1 METAKIIYQKVLQ
14 YLIIYASRK
23 VNTPSQAVSEK
34 KSKLCLGWHH
44 IQNSLENP
52 NLTNTQ

>member
-14 YLIIYASRK
+14 YLIIYASSK